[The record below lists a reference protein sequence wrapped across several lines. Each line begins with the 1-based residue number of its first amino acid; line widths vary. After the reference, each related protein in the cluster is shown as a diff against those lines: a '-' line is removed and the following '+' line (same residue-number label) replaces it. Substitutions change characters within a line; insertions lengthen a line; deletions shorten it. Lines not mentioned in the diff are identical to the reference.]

1 MSKKLTTRLTS
12 MALAITVPMAGVS
25 AANAGT
31 NPPSSNQ
38 ASEANGTI
46 GNDLTPEEKAE
57 AERLLND
64 PEAISKAREQRPD
77 QGAPN
82 VTTYGLKSW
91 AAKQALKGARWTLE
105 KMGKDRWKS
114 AVKYLG
120 PVGAYITY
128 DKTMDALNIAID
140 VSGSVTERLK
150 QGFKAVGFNDYLAGV
165 AARAVTF
172 ILL

>member
-1 MSKKLTTRLTS
+1 
-12 MALAITVPMAGVS
+12 
-25 AANAGT
+25 
-31 NPPSSNQ
+31 
-38 ASEANGTI
+38 
-46 GNDLTPEEKAE
+46 
-57 AERLLND
+57 
-64 PEAISKAREQRPD
+64 
-77 QGAPN
+77 
-82 VTTYGLKSW
+82 
-91 AAKQALKGARWTLE
+91 
-105 KMGKDRWKS
+105 MGKDRWKS